1 MTTPS
6 PEQMQ
11 TQALEYVKQGQ
22 EALSAMV
29 STLSEALAS
38 VLRTAGGVV
47 GAGGTGTGAGP
58 AGMLPKPVEAVD
70 QAFDISIQM
79 LEAQRAFAHSLL
91 DAAAPAL
98 RAAESAVDPTIDR
111 TRTR

>member
-29 STLSEALAS
+29 STISENLAS
-38 VLRTAGGVV
+38 AMRSTAGVG
-47 GAGGTGTGAGP
+47 GAGGAGAGP
-58 AGMLPKPVEAVD
+58 AGLMPKPTEAVD
-70 QAFDISIQM
+70 QAFDFGIQM

-98 RAAESAVDPTIDR
+98 RAAESAVDSTIDR
-111 TRTR
+111 GRTR